1 MCHLSNHPRKECE
14 CGCGG
19 CECVHKWDD
28 YEPPAM
34 PLFTTVP
41 GGHND
46 TAAYR
51 AHMDFDKGLDAYA
64 EARSNGLE
72 PNATTLE
79 AVNKAKAEALSEKRA
94 LKKLSKVAD
103 TEGMKT
109 KHKVNG

>member
-1 MCHLSNHPRKECE
+1 
-14 CGCGG
+14 
-19 CECVHKWDD
+19 
-28 YEPPAM
+28 M

-46 TAAYR
+46 TRAYR
-51 AHMDFDKGLDAYA
+51 FHKDFDKGMDEYA
-64 EARSNGLE
+64 KARKNGLE
-72 PNATTLE
+72 PNASTLE
-79 AVNKAKAEALSEKRA
+79 AVNKAKSEALSEERA